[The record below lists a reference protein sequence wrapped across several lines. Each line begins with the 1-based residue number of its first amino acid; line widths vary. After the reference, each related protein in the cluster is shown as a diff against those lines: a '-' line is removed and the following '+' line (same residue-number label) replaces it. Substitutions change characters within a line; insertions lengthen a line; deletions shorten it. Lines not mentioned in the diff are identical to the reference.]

1 MPTAPSAA
9 GLPAGPPSPPT
20 VPTAAE
26 SDAITKIRPSDV
38 SIPDDSASCG
48 SDSAGTPPP
57 DSPGTLSRGHRTFRQ
72 KAEHLW
78 HGLPTA
84 AKTTLILAVV
94 GTILLVAYAITSVS
108 LRSYDEEA
116 HVSTVMV
123 VYSIFILYTVFDAVI
138 YENTIQLI
146 ISIVLSEFFLSSAY
160 KTLSRAIKHPFSP
173 LFSPIASNSSSSS

>member
-1 MPTAPSAA
+1 MATAPSGPAP
-9 GLPAGPPSPPT
+9 LPGPPPPALADAPAKLRPSELSLPDDCASSGSGSGGSPATEPPPSPP
-20 VPTAAE
+20 PA
-26 SDAITKIRPSDV
+26 RR
-38 SIPDDSASCG
+38 
-48 SDSAGTPPP
+48 
-57 DSPGTLSRGHRTFRQ
+57 TLRE

-84 AKTTLILAVV
+84 AKATLILAVL
-94 GTILLVAYAITSVS
+94 GTFLLIAYAITSVS

-146 ISIVLSEFFLSSAY
+146 ISIVLSEFFFDD
-160 KTLSRAIKHPFSP
+160 RAAVDSF
-173 LFSPIASNSSSSS
+173 